1 MYKYAGVD
9 SNTGEALYYR
19 DVTDKDGNVSTTT
32 TANPNDAT
40 RYETG
45 KSSLP
50 DVYGGLSTSLTAYGF
65 DLNINTAFSIGGY
78 VYDSGYSSLM
88 GGGQEVQTGQLT
100 SLEDY
105 PQATVPRV
113 QLSTQNLSAMSDRF
127 LTRGDYFNIKNISL
141 GYSFPKMYTQKLG
154 IESLRLF
161 AVADNVWLLSKR
173 TGLDPRQNLDGTID
187 YGVYA
192 AIRTVSFGF
201 NINF

>member
-1 MYKYAGVD
+1 M
-9 SNTGEALYYR
+9 
-19 DVTDKDGNVSTTT
+19 DK
-32 TANPNDAT
+32 
-40 RYETG
+40 
-45 KSSLP
+45 K
-50 DVYGGLSTSLTAYGF
+50 
-65 DLNINTAFSIGGY
+65 
-78 VYDSGYSSLM
+78 
-88 GGGQEVQTGQLT
+88 VQTWSTDIFGRWT
-100 SLEDY
+100 PEN